1 MRLSRKMRNVTLFIA
16 MSLDGYIADKD
27 GGVGWLFG
35 QNVQEETEDVYSDFI
50 KDVDTVIMGWNTY
63 HQVTTELS
71 PEEWAYKGLK
81 SYIITHRELPPES
94 DRIFTEKNPCD
105 LVREL
110 LQHPGRDIWICGGA
124 GIIQP
129 LVEADLIDKYY
140 ISVIPVI
147 LGSGLRLFGGDGK
160 EIPLR
165 LVRTKSYNGI
175 TDLVYIR
182 RQEGMEK

>member
-1 MRLSRKMRNVTLFIA
+1 MRNVTLFIA

-110 LQHPGRDIWICGGA
+110 L
-124 GIIQP
+124 
-129 LVEADLIDKYY
+129 
-140 ISVIPVI
+140 
-147 LGSGLRLFGGDGK
+147 
-160 EIPLR
+160 
-165 LVRTKSYNGI
+165 
-175 TDLVYIR
+175 
-182 RQEGMEK
+182 